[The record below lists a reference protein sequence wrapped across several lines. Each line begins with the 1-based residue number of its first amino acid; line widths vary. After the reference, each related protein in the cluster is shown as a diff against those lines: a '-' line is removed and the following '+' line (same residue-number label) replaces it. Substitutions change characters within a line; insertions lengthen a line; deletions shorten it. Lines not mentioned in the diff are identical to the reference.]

1 MLSKARRIVTVECPA
16 EACFTALYNHC
27 ADIKQRVMMIMW
39 MMVMVMVM
47 MMVMV
52 MVFSEDNGI
61 EACLTALYNYGTD
74 AKQRMMILKL
84 AFSTIKYKV

>member
-1 MLSKARRIVTVECPA
+1 MLSKARRIVTVECSA

-27 ADIKQRVMMIMW
+27 ADIKQQMMIIMW
-39 MMVMVMVM
+39 MMMMVMVMVM
-47 MMVMV
+47 
-52 MVFSEDNGI
+52 VFPEDNGI

-84 AFSTIKYKV
+84 AFSTIKYKE